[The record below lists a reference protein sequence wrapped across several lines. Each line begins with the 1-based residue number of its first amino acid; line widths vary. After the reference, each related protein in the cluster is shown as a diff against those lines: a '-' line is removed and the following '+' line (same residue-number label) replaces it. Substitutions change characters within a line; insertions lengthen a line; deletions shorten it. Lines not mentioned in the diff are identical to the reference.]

1 SIAMLATVATM
12 TRDAGF
18 EPVNVDATVVVDAP
32 KLAPY
37 IAAMRERL
45 ATAVGLEPASVSV
58 KAKSSEGLGYTGDG
72 TGIAAYAVAG
82 VRVRDS

>member
-1 SIAMLATVATM
+1 MALSIKSPEADRLARELAEITGESIT
-12 TRDAGF
+12 DA
-18 EPVNVDATVVVDAP
+18 V
-32 KLAPY
+32 